1 VITNKS
7 RFSYDSLNINRIN
20 YPKFKAF
27 GKLVV
32 ISWDFAINLFFYFI
46 RKTIIKKQNIIASL
60 NYYNDL
66 QTILSIKSFFNSFG
80 SLNISY
86 NLKKISW
93 IFDFS
98 NFFYL
103 NHLIENIELINFFLF
118 ISCDL
123 RLDLLY

>member
-1 VITNKS
+1 MVTNKS

-32 ISWDFAINLFFYFI
+32 ISWDFAITLFFYFI

-66 QTILSIKSFFNSFG
+66 QTILSIKSFLNSFG